1 MLGLLQLNDKR
12 KNMFT
17 LEKIEMW
24 ERIADSLAL
33 GLSKTIAEESLCKYE
48 LNDT

>member
-1 MLGLLQLNDKR
+1 
-12 KNMFT
+12 MFT

-33 GLSKTIAEESLCKYE
+33 GLSKTISEES
-48 LNDT
+48 T

>member
-1 MLGLLQLNDKR
+1 
-12 KNMFT
+12 MFT

-33 GLSKTIAEESLCKYE
+33 GLSKTIPEESTYVDRKKLK
-48 LNDT
+48 